1 VYPTCQSEKL
11 LVMFSLNHRQRESC
25 SRKEWVMHVSNSGH
39 GVNLEVLVWA
49 NGRSFLDGAPVGEG
63 GLRIIEPLVAKLPH
77 VSGVMVRDA
86 FGDFRARHSAIE
98 VKHLRSNLLHHIW
111 SRLDWHQFVPEHVT
125 GTNYLNFIDVV
136 SVKGRNGDTCP
147 IHLSGEHFIAEE
159 PIAEDST
166 VAIRTV

>member
-1 VYPTCQSEKL
+1 MYPTCQSEKL

-39 GVNLEVLVWA
+39 SVNLEVLVWA
-49 NGRSFLDGAPVGEG
+49 NGRGFLDGAPVGEG
-63 GLRIIEPLVAKLPH
+63 GLRIIKPLVAKLPH

-111 SRLDWHQFVPEHVT
+111 SRLDRHQFVPEHVT

-136 SVKGRNGDTCP
+136 SVKSRNGDTCP